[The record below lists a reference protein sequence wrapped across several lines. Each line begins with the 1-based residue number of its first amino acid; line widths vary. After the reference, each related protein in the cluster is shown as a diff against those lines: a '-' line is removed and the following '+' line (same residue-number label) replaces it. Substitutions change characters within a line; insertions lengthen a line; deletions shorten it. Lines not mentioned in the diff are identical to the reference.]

1 MTSTPDSIEG
11 TIIVVVR
18 WVKLAV
24 EIFGAGL
31 VTLGVCVAIVSLI
44 RTLAAGKPAEFTA
57 TRLILARHLALA
69 LEFELGADIL
79 GTAVSPS
86 WDQIGKLGAV
96 AVIRTGLNFFLSM
109 EMKGERTVEKGTAD
123 PVCGMNIDEKRASTV
138 RHGDKTYYFCS
149 AGCKTTFEK
158 DPAKYAKS

>member
-11 TIIVVVR
+11 IIIVVVR
-18 WVKLAV
+18 WLKLGV
-24 EIFGAGL
+24 EVFGAGL
-31 VTLGVCVAIVSLI
+31 VTLGVCLAIVHLI
-44 RTLAAGKPAEFTA
+44 RSFAVREPDTFTT
-57 TRLILARHLALA
+57 TRLVLARYLSLA

-109 EMKGERTVEKGTAD
+109 EMKGERTVAMGKTALD
-123 PVCGMNIDEKRASTV
+123 PPPNQGHV
-138 RHGDKTYYFCS
+138 
-149 AGCKTTFEK
+149 
-158 DPAKYAKS
+158 

>member
-1 MTSTPDSIEG
+1 MTFTPDSIES
-11 TIIVVVR
+11 TIIVAVR
-18 WVKLAV
+18 WVKLGV

-31 VTLGVCVAIVSLI
+31 VTLGVCVAIVQLI
-44 RTLAAGKPAEFTA
+44 RNLATRKPADFTA

-79 GTAVSPS
+79 GTAISPS

-109 EMKGERTVEKGTAD
+109 EMKREKMVEKGEAELLAQAQREGQK
-123 PVCGMNIDEKRASTV
+123 PCASL
-138 RHGDKTYYFCS
+138 GE
-149 AGCKTTFEK
+149 TTR
-158 DPAKYAKS
+158 

>member
-1 MTSTPDSIEG
+1 MGSSPGSIEG
-11 TIIVVVR
+11 SIIVAIQ
-18 WVKLAV
+18 WVKLGV

-31 VTLGVCVAIVSLI
+31 VTLGVCVAIAHLVRALVSGEP
-44 RTLAAGKPAEFTA
+44 AAFMS
-57 TRLILARHLALA
+57 TRLILARYLALA

-109 EMKGERTVEKGTAD
+109 EMKGEQGV
-123 PVCGMNIDEKRASTV
+123 
-138 RHGDKTYYFCS
+138 
-149 AGCKTTFEK
+149 
-158 DPAKYAKS
+158 

>member
-1 MTSTPDSIEG
+1 MPDSIEG
-11 TIIVVVR
+11 TIVGVVR
-18 WVKLAV
+18 WVKLGV

-31 VTLGVCVAIVSLI
+31 VTLGVCAAIAQLL
-44 RTLAAGKPAEFTA
+44 RNLAARKPAEFTA

-96 AVIRTGLNFFLSM
+96 AIIRTGLNFFLSM
-109 EMKGERTVEKGTAD
+109 EMRGETTLVKQETALVPKGN
-123 PVCGMNIDEKRASTV
+123 P
-138 RHGDKTYYFCS
+138 
-149 AGCKTTFEK
+149 
-158 DPAKYAKS
+158 

>member
-1 MTSTPDSIEG
+1 MTSTLDSIEG
-11 TIIVVVR
+11 TIIAVVR
-18 WVKLAV
+18 WVKLGV

-31 VTLGVCVAIVSLI
+31 VTLGVCVAIVQLV
-44 RTLAAGKPAEFTA
+44 RTLAARKPAEFTA

-79 GTAVSPS
+79 GTAIAPS

-109 EMKGERTVEKGTAD
+109 EIKAERTVKQGE
-123 PVCGMNIDEKRASTV
+123 
-138 RHGDKTYYFCS
+138 
-149 AGCKTTFEK
+149 AGLLAQAQREGLSPCPS
-158 DPAKYAKS
+158 PAETRLQIP

>member
-11 TIIVVVR
+11 TIIVAVR
-18 WVKLAV
+18 WVKLGV

-31 VTLGVCVAIVSLI
+31 VTLGVCLAILHLI
-44 RTLAAGKPAEFTA
+44 CTLAARKPAEFTA

-79 GTAVSPS
+79 GTAISPS

-96 AVIRTGLNFFLSM
+96 AVIRTGLNFFLSL
-109 EMKGERTVEKGTAD
+109 EMKRRKTVEKDETAIGAQSPPQMTAD
-123 PVCGMNIDEKRASTV
+123 RG
-138 RHGDKTYYFCS
+138 
-149 AGCKTTFEK
+149 
-158 DPAKYAKS
+158 

>member
-1 MTSTPDSIEG
+1 MPSAPDSIEG
-11 TIIVVVR
+11 TAIIVVR
-18 WVKLAV
+18 WVKLGV

-31 VTLGVCVAIVSLI
+31 VTLGVCVAIVQLI
-44 RTLAAGKPAEFTA
+44 RNLAARKPAEFTV
-57 TRLILARHLALA
+57 TRLILARYLALA

-109 EMKGERTVEKGTAD
+109 EMKGEKGETALV
-123 PVCGMNIDEKRASTV
+123 PQPNQGNL
-138 RHGDKTYYFCS
+138 
-149 AGCKTTFEK
+149 
-158 DPAKYAKS
+158 

>member
-1 MTSTPDSIEG
+1 MTSTLDSIEG
-11 TIIVVVR
+11 TIVVVVR
-18 WVKLAV
+18 WVKLGI

-31 VTLGVCVAIVSLI
+31 VTLGVCVAIVQLI
-44 RTLAAGKPAEFTA
+44 RSLAARKPAEFTA

-109 EMKGERTVEKGTAD
+109 EMKGERTVEKDETA
-123 PVCGMNIDEKRASTV
+123 IRAHSP
-138 RHGDKTYYFCS
+138 
-149 AGCKTTFEK
+149 
-158 DPAKYAKS
+158 PAEI

>member
-1 MTSTPDSIEG
+1 MTPESIEG
-11 TIIVVVR
+11 TVIVVVS
-18 WVKLAV
+18 WVKLGV
-24 EIFGAGL
+24 EIVGAGL
-31 VTLGVCVAIVSLI
+31 VTLGVCLAIVHLV
-44 RTLAAGKPAEFTA
+44 RTVAVRQRADFTA

-109 EMKGERTVEKGTAD
+109 EIRGAMKLEQAKQVPSPTSSIGTVHE
-123 PVCGMNIDEKRASTV
+123 
-138 RHGDKTYYFCS
+138 
-149 AGCKTTFEK
+149 
-158 DPAKYAKS
+158 

>member
-1 MTSTPDSIEG
+1 MTFTPDSIEG
-11 TIIVVVR
+11 TAIVVVR
-18 WVKLAV
+18 WVKLGV

-31 VTLGVCVAIVSLI
+31 VTLGVCVAIVQLI
-44 RTLAAGKPAEFTA
+44 RNLAARKPADFTA

-109 EMKGERTVEKGTAD
+109 EMKGEKAVGKGEAALV
-123 PVCGMNIDEKRASTV
+123 PQPN
-138 RHGDKTYYFCS
+138 HGS
-149 AGCKTTFEK
+149 L
-158 DPAKYAKS
+158 

>member
-11 TIIVVVR
+11 TAIVVVR
-18 WVKLAV
+18 WVKLGV

-31 VTLGVCVAIVSLI
+31 VTLGVCVAIAQLI
-44 RTLAAGKPAEFTA
+44 RNLAARKPAEFTV
-57 TRLILARHLALA
+57 TRLILARYLALA

-109 EMKGERTVEKGTAD
+109 EMKGEKTVEKDETAIRTIAATKIS
-123 PVCGMNIDEKRASTV
+123 GEAL
-138 RHGDKTYYFCS
+138 
-149 AGCKTTFEK
+149 
-158 DPAKYAKS
+158 

>member
-1 MTSTPDSIEG
+1 MPDPVEG
-11 TIIVVVR
+11 TIIAIVR
-18 WVKLAV
+18 WVKLGV

-31 VTLGVCVAIVSLI
+31 VTLGVCLAIAHLM
-44 RTLAAGKPAEFTA
+44 RTLAAREPADFTK

-79 GTAVSPS
+79 GTAISPS

-109 EMKGERTVEKGTAD
+109 ELQRERTVEKG
-123 PVCGMNIDEKRASTV
+123 STEL
-138 RHGDKTYYFCS
+138 
-149 AGCKTTFEK
+149 TTEVQ
-158 DPAKYAKS
+158 PGGLGP